1 MAFAQQGVDLEKLK
15 AETDKVD
22 WQRVAIEE
30 EEEEQ
35 DLLGPAM
42 PGQVP
47 PFLTP
52 APSCMQLL
60 APRQRRRAAPV
71 GSAQMPPVA
80 AGTFPLWSVRWLVRV
95 CGTRTRHRLLGFG
108 V

>member
-42 PGQVP
+42 PASNV
-47 PFLTP
+47 
-52 APSCMQLL
+52 
-60 APRQRRRAAPV
+60 
-71 GSAQMPPVA
+71 
-80 AGTFPLWSVRWLVRV
+80 
-95 CGTRTRHRLLGFG
+95 
-108 V
+108 